1 MLASTTTISYNN
13 LARGHN
19 LPLLTV
25 LTGLFPFSFSHSD
38 YEKTG
43 ENQLWLKLGE
53 QQLKKLGLPG

>member
-19 LPLLTV
+19 LPLLT
-25 LTGLFPFSFSHSD
+25 GLFPFSFSHSD

-43 ENQLWLKLGE
+43 KNQLWLKLGE